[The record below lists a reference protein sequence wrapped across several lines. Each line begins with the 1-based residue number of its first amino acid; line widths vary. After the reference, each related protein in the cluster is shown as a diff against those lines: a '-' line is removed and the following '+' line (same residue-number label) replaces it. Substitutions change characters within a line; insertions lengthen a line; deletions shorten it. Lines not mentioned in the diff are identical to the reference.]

1 MFVLAG
7 AGVLAR
13 ASQGVRPETV
23 QHRWGERFE
32 AIPVPRSDHE
42 AQ

>member
-13 ASQGVRPETV
+13 ASQGVVPKLCNID
-23 QHRWGERFE
+23 GEKGSR
-32 AIPVPRSDHE
+32 
-42 AQ
+42 